1 MNRKLIQK
9 DQNISQQGKGK
20 WGVLEQTQKQRGEL
34 MNIEE
39 QSRRNDTHEMEEFT
53 SEWKEKRKEVNSDF
67 KKVFVNADITLLSIT
82 QNFNL

>member
-39 QSRRNDTHEMEEFT
+39 QSRRNDTHEMEAFT

-67 KKVFVNADITLLSIT
+67 KKVFVNGDITLLSIT